1 MRRRR
6 DAPAA
11 SGSGEAASKPVEPLV
26 GEGYNHGWCT
36 RLAGASTMDRRLGFL
51 FVALAAVIHGSLGV
65 ISKGLLNVAATNG
78 CVS

>member
-1 MRRRR
+1 M
-6 DAPAA
+6 
-11 SGSGEAASKPVEPLV
+11 EPLV

-78 CVS
+78 CVSSSASQADAVDAAPFSAE